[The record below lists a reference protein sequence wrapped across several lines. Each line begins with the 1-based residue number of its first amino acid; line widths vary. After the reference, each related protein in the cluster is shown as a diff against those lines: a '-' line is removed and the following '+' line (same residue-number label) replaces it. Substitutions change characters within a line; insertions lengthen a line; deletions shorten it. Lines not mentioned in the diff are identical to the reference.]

1 MREQASTDQSLEIF
15 TKQINRVKGQV
26 IWIQEGFRDS
36 TLKLR
41 VGETLD
47 LKVRGNHQ
55 DKEKSPIC
63 LGQWLEVE
71 IPSDAIYLVAPEFSP
86 AKGRWTQWE
95 GRIVL
100 APRPETDPCNSI
112 LTTVKV
118 RGEQLTLH
126 SHRPLGGRSAPT
138 QVGDRVALLIDPR
151 AVGIR
156 SVEDRSVEDTSVLAQ
171 PSHREFGHDSG
182 SPLQQKRVRLPGTI
196 IRTRQA
202 TVGVFVTLRVGQAVV
217 SAHVTGEEA
226 HADLWPPGRATTL
239 IVGEHEAWIQ
249 SFGMLMTPCLLVYLA
264 SDEETSRRS
273 SLNRTLQEVRCES
286 E

>member
-1 MREQASTDQSLEIF
+1 MREQASTDQSLGVF
-15 TKQINRVKGQV
+15 TKQMNRVNGQV
-26 IWIQEGFRDS
+26 IWIQKGFRDS

-47 LKVRGNHQ
+47 LKVRGNQQ
-55 DKEKSPIC
+55 DKGKSPIC
-63 LGQWLEVE
+63 LGQWLEIE
-71 IPSDAIYLVAPEFSP
+71 IPSDAIYVAAPELLP
-86 AKGRWTQWE
+86 LKGRWTQWE

-100 APRPETDPCNSI
+100 APRPENDPYISN

-126 SHRPLGGRSAPT
+126 SHRPLGGRSAPR

-156 SVEDRSVEDTSVLAQ
+156 SVEDTSVVAQ
-171 PSHREFGHDSG
+171 QSQGEFGPDSV
-182 SPLQQKRVRLPGTI
+182 SPLQPKRVRLPGTI

-226 HADLWPPGRATTL
+226 HADLWPPGKATTL

-264 SDEETSRRS
+264 SDEETSPRS